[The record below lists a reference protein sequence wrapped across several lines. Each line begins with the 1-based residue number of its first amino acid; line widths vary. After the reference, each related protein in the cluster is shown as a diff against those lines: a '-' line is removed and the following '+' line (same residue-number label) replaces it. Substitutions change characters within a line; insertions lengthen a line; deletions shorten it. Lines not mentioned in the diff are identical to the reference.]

1 MSVVRWSDAELREFV
16 LAAPRLD
23 RGEEITADVVRAAFR
38 EQFVARSV
46 ASIQRRMLARVGA
59 MTASEGIAVFACDLL
74 ENSSWDPRRDWL
86 LMSPAP
92 WAALEEWVGD
102 EAILIHRR
110 AMRGRKKDAA
120 TLAGIAE
127 ASTRPELE

>member
-23 RGEEITADVVRAAFR
+23 RGEEITADVARAAFR

-46 ASIQRRMLARVGA
+46 ATIQRRMLARVGSL
-59 MTASEGIAVFACDLL
+59 TAAEGIAVFACDLL

-102 EAILIHRR
+102 EAITISRR

-120 TLAGIAE
+120 ILAGIE
-127 ASTRPELE
+127 DASSRPELE